1 VDETTVLI
9 HRIRLGF
16 LRSEEYDNYQ
26 DGKRVFGLWGPDSS
40 STAAKVRVTDELV
53 EGLNRWIEEDEP
65 ESGSTLNPSRASKS
79 TSNISQHPVGQGCTC
94 SEIDLRYCTPIG

>member
-9 HRIRLGF
+9 LNPVGF
-16 LRSEEYDNYQ
+16 FFRSEEYDNYQ

-65 ESGSTLNPSRASKS
+65 ESGSTLQ
-79 TSNISQHPVGQGCTC
+79 SQ
-94 SEIDLRYCTPIG
+94 SSIEKYE